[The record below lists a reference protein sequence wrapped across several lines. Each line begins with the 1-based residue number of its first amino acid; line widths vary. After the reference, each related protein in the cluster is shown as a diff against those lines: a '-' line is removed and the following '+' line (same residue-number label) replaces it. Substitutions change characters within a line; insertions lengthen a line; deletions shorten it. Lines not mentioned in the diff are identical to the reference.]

1 MRVCDGLARCGFV
14 ALTLGQAACTA
25 PVPAAPTALVVNV
38 KSDAGEGIAGA
49 EVFQGQTLVA
59 RTGEAGTARIEVQGR
74 EGDSFSIIVRCPPA
88 YRSPEAPIQVRRL
101 DVSSDNGT
109 APAYEVRCVKLRH
122 FMVVAV
128 LAENG
133 PDLPVVYLGREVAR
147 TDASGAAHVVL
158 EMNVHDRAELMLGT
172 SGRESE
178 KIHPQNPVSVFEM
191 PDHDDLQLFALTFT
205 RDPKKRPAPPPPAK
219 TIKTF

>member
-1 MRVCDGLARCGFV
+1 VS
-14 ALTLGQAACTA
+14 
-25 PVPAAPTALVVNV
+25 V
-38 KSDAGEGIAGA
+38 KSDGGEAIAGA
-49 EVFQGQTLVA
+49 EVFQGPSLIA

-74 EGDSFSIIVRCPPA
+74 EGDSFSIVVRCPPA
-88 YRSPEAPIQVRRL
+88 YRSPEAPIEVRRL
-101 DVSSDNGT
+101 EVSSDNAKT
-109 APAYEVRCVKLRH
+109 PAYEVRCVKLRH

-158 EMNVHDRAELMLGT
+158 EMNVHDRAELMLST

-178 KIHPQNPVSVFEM
+178 KLHPQNPVSVFEM
-191 PDHDDLQLFALTFT
+191 ADHDDLQLFTLTFT
-205 RDPKKRPAPPPPAK
+205 RDPKKRPPPAPAAK
-219 TIKTF
+219 PIKTF